1 MYETFDH
8 TADLGLRIRAADLPT
23 LFAEAGQALTH
34 LLVENLGGVQSVR
47 RVEWT
52 LPREELTFLLFD
64 HLASVLRHFEE
75 DRLLLAFFEVR
86 LTDTHLHVVA
96 LGESLDRARHEADH
110 EVKAITY
117 HGLRVE
123 PEGDGWIAEV
133 IVDI

>member
-8 TADLGLRIRAADLPT
+8 TADLGLRIRTADLPT

-34 LLVENLGGVQSVR
+34 LLVENLGSVQAVQ

-64 HLASVLRHFEE
+64 HLATILRHFEE
-75 DRLLLAFFEVR
+75 DRLVLAFFEVS
-86 LTDTHLHVVA
+86 LSDTHLQVVA
-96 LGESLDRARHEADH
+96 HGEPLDRGRHEPDH